1 MSIEGSRLLRDARGP
16 ILLVLGLFLAAA
28 YLAGHYLAIRYAIEQ
43 ETVFGT
49 AGSQVMN
56 ATPDDGGLAEDAADV
71 RRGGGERR
79 GFLVVLVSVAV
90 TCLGII
96 LPRLK
101 GSVRITAVVGSGVT
115 WAFYPVAAYLTLGQW
130 GSLMVGDGGNTG
142 LHHDYA
148 KWLPLMLLILVGA
161 AGLQATGLVM
171 QARRTLVTRYRE
183 SPAA

>member
-1 MSIEGSRLLRDARGP
+1 MLRGARGP
-16 ILLVLGLFLAAA
+16 ILLLLGLFLAAA
-28 YLAGHYLAIRYAIEQ
+28 HLAGHYLAMRYAIKQ

-49 AGSQVMN
+49 AGSQMMN
-56 ATPDDGGLAEDAADV
+56 ATPDDGGLAEDVAQM
-71 RRGGGERR
+71 RRGSGEER
-79 GFLVVLVSVAV
+79 GFLAVFMSVAV
-90 TCLGII
+90 TCVGII

-101 GSVRITAVVGSGVT
+101 GSVRTTAVVISGVT
-115 WAFYPVAAYLTLGQW
+115 WAFYPVAAYLTLGQL

-148 KWLPLMLLILVGA
+148 KWLPLMLLTLAGA

-171 QARRTLVTRYRE
+171 QARRTLVSRHCE